1 MEQRPYVRFVREKE
15 KRDLQTFGRNNPTFA
30 SSNENRHAPGM
41 AADGNLQTYWKSSN
55 TDEAPYWI
63 LDTEKKLSLYEIQ
76 LCFPEGQ
83 LSSYVVE
90 VSSDKITWKN
100 VSENAQKKVDELKIV
115 LDVSNQN
122 LTGRFVRLL
131 FKDNKKA
138 VLSEI
143 AVKGEVLE

>member
-1 MEQRPYVRFVREKE
+1 M
-15 KRDLQTFGRNNPTFA
+15 
-30 SSNENRHAPGM
+30 
-41 AADGNLQTYWKSSN
+41 
-55 TDEAPYWI
+55 
-63 LDTEKKLSLYEIQ
+63 
-76 LCFPEGQ
+76 
-83 LSSYVVE
+83 E

>member
-1 MEQRPYVRFVREKE
+1 M
-15 KRDLQTFGRNNPTFA
+15 
-30 SSNENRHAPGM
+30 
-41 AADGNLQTYWKSSN
+41 
-55 TDEAPYWI
+55 
-63 LDTEKKLSLYEIQ
+63 YEIQ